1 MLISELPIMNAI
13 TANELKIRG
22 VSAVEDRLENDE
34 EVIISVRGQDRYV
47 VMSLEKYARLREF
60 ELDMAVM
67 EARADYEAGNIIT
80 ESVEDHMKRVTDA
93 L

>member
-1 MLISELPIMNAI
+1 
-13 TANELKIRG
+13 
-22 VSAVEDRLENDE
+22 
-34 EVIISVRGQDRYV
+34 
-47 VMSLEKYARLREF
+47 
-60 ELDMAVM
+60 MAVM

>member
-1 MLISELPIMNAI
+1 MNAI

-22 VSAVEDRLENDE
+22 VSVVEDRLENEE

>member
-1 MLISELPIMNAI
+1 MNAI

-22 VSAVEDRLENDE
+22 VSAVEDRLENEE
-34 EVIISVRGQDRYV
+34 EVIISVRGKDRHV

-67 EARADYEAGNIIT
+67 EARADYE
-80 ESVEDHMKRVTDA
+80 VRVFRI
-93 L
+93 LCQRKSCLLIKS

>member
-1 MLISELPIMNAI
+1 MNAI
-13 TANELKIRG
+13 TANELKTRG
-22 VSAVEDRLENDE
+22 VSAVEDLLENEE
-34 EVIISVRGQDRYV
+34 EVIISVRGKDRYV

-60 ELDMAVM
+60 ELELAVM

>member
-1 MLISELPIMNAI
+1 MNAI
-13 TANELKIRG
+13 TANELKTRG
-22 VSAVEDRLENDE
+22 VSAVEDLLENEE
-34 EVIISVRGQDRYV
+34 EVIISVRGKDRYV